1 MREKGLWTPNYH
13 STLAPWMRR
22 FIAEKRAGGY
32 RYETGAFYLH
42 QFDDFLKEQNYRISA
57 LSKDIVEAWTARRK
71 SECSRTQVARV
82 QALQQFAKFL
92 IRNEVPAYLFPKCSL
107 PVVRDTFMPYIFT
120 HEQMGDIFAVLDR
133 MTPDRRSPRRHI
145 IMPVIFRVLY
155 GCGLRVREALK
166 LHVRDVDLFNGV
178 LIIRDTKFG
187 KDRLVPMASSLTQRL
202 QCYAELIGVRD
213 DDVHFFQ
220 APDGGRY
227 HQFTIY
233 SLFRTILTQLG
244 FVRECKRP
252 GIRVHDLRHTM
263 AITCLKRWYQE
274 GACLN
279 AKLPVL
285 STYLGHRK
293 IEATQRYLKWLPA
306 IFPEIAVTMESMTGS
321 VIPRR
326 RDK

>member
-1 MREKGLWTPNYH
+1 MREKGLWTPKYH

-32 RYETGAFYLH
+32 RYETGAYYLH
-42 QFDDFLKEQNYRISA
+42 QFDNFLKERNHKTSA
-57 LSKDIVEAWTARRK
+57 LSKDVVEAWTARREN
-71 SECSRTQVARV
+71 ECSKTQMARV
-82 QALQQFAKFL
+82 QALKQFAKFL
-92 IRNEVPAYLFPKCSL
+92 IRNEVPAYLLPKCSL

-120 HEQMGDIFAVLDR
+120 LEQMGDIFAALDR
-133 MTPDRRSPRRHI
+133 MTPDQRSPRRHI
-145 IMPVIFRVLY
+145 IMPEIFRVLY
-155 GCGLRVREALK
+155 GCGLRLREALK
-166 LHVRDVDLFNGV
+166 LLVRDVDLVNGV
-178 LIIRDTKFG
+178 LKVRDTKFG
-187 KDRLVPMASSLTQRL
+187 KDRLVPMVSSLTQRL
-202 QCYAELIGVRD
+202 RHYAERMGVRD
-213 DDVHFFQ
+213 DDAYFFP
-220 APDGGRY
+220 APDEGRY

-233 SLFRTILTQLG
+233 SLFRTILTRLG
-244 FVRECKRP
+244 IARDSKRP

-293 IEATQRYLKWLPA
+293 LEATQRYLKWLPA
-306 IFPEIAVTMESMTGS
+306 IFPEIAATMESMTGS

-326 RDK
+326 RDR